1 MSTPSALERECCC
14 ASSGWRLCSVHWLK
28 KLRELSACPG
38 KVFSFTLADL
48 RKNIERLALATIA
61 NPGGKVGTHAFR
73 RGMAQ
78 DIIDAGGSLA
88 VLMRAGEWKS
98 RAFLNYLREAQ
109 PQETA
114 VARAVI
120 NLSDSEDER

>member
-1 MSTPSALERECCC
+1 
-14 ASSGWRLCSVHWLK
+14 
-28 KLRELSACPG
+28 
-38 KVFSFTLADL
+38 
-48 RKNIERLALATIA
+48 
-61 NPGGKVGTHAFR
+61 
-73 RGMAQ
+73 MAQ